1 MNDRE
6 LRISVLLSLQVAL
19 LGEISP
25 NIRGITCSW
34 DSSKIIIRCIFHGA
48 IKEEDRDSMEFVCT
62 EVIADF
68 PNHEVEME
76 YIRADSPESLQKYG
90 LMAWVYCRKE

>member
-1 MNDRE
+1 MDDRE
-6 LRISVLLSLQVAL
+6 VRIRVLLRLQIAL

-25 NIRGITCSW
+25 KIRGITCSW
-34 DSSKIIIRCIFHGA
+34 DFSKIIIRCVFHGD
-48 IKEEDRDSMEFVCT
+48 INDDDKDSMEVVCT
-62 EVIADF
+62 EVIASF

-76 YIRADSPESLQKYG
+76 YIRADAPESLQKYG